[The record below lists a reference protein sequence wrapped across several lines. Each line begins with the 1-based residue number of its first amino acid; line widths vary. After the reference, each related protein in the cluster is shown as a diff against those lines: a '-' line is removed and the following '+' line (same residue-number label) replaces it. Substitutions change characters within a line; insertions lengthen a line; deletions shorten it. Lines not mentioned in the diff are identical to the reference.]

1 MYLIFYCFVNTI
13 MTHHFSIIHHHYPNQ
28 EMVEFG
34 PYHHRKTQLERTPQP
49 IKKKYNNLYH
59 DLDDLQNYP

>member
-1 MYLIFYCFVNTI
+1 

-59 DLDDLQNYP
+59 VSEDFDTPNN